1 MSPMDLKIKNRYF
14 KTKPCK
20 ASMLDPQPEY
30 PERIPPIRVRKSVPD
45 TWISLTL
52 TEGKN
57 RQVRKMTAKAGFPT
71 LRLIRESIGPF
82 KLKGL
87 EAGKVREISE
97 LELNRLIHL

>member
-1 MSPMDLKIKNRYF
+1 MR
-14 KTKPCK
+14 KT
-20 ASMLDPQPEY
+20 
-30 PERIPPIRVRKSVPD
+30 VPD
-45 TWISLTL
+45 TWISLIL

-87 EAGKVREISE
+87 NPGEVRELSE
-97 LELNRLIHL
+97 KDINKLIHL